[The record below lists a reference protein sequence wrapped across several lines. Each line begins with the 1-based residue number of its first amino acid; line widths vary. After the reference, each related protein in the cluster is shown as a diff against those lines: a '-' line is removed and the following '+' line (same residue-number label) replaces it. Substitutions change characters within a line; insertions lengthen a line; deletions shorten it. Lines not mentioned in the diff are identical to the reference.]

1 MGMPRC
7 ISRVSAI
14 RCGAAAVGSLWCKP
28 QVTSQTEIQN
38 PESGDVKSQWH
49 AFVVKDSCRELLSL
63 SSKKNVILP
72 RICRRMLPG
81 RSKGRTVRFRPKGP
95 ILCQPGATPQVR
107 EHKNIIE
114 SQRGGTNSKLPLG
127 PPRWGFLCLFSN
139 IPGAVPQA
147 VIEPA
152 RWA

>member
-1 MGMPRC
+1 MRC
-7 ISRVSAI
+7 VYCFLGI
-14 RCGAAAVGSLWCKP
+14 RCVAAAVGSLWCKP

-38 PESGDVKSQWH
+38 PEWGDAKSQWH
-49 AFVVKDSCRELLSL
+49 AFGVNDSCCELR
-63 SSKKNVILP
+63 ILVSNKSVTSP
-72 RICRRMLPG
+72 WIRRRMTPG

-114 SQRGGTNSKLPLG
+114 PQRGGTNSKLPLG

-147 VIEPA
+147 VIETA
-152 RWA
+152 C